1 VKHLKGKGLERLD
14 EAVWPVPE
22 GKWFMDEHLGDCLLV
37 FGSRTSWWVGDE
49 WYEAGAV
56 ILQDKASCFPAK
68 VLMEGWEQGEG
79 ECLDA
84 T

>member
-1 VKHLKGKGLERLD
+1 M
-14 EAVWPVPE
+14 EAMYPVPE
-22 GKWFMDEHLGDCLLV
+22 RSFFLDPHLPDYLLV
-37 FGSRTSWWVGDE
+37 FPATSNWWVGDE
-49 WYEAGAV
+49 WYESGAV

-68 VLMEGWEQGEG
+68 VLMEGWEEGEG